1 MIMSREKWV
10 KYARW
15 YILNNHVFTAIQR
28 AISVVCLYNKMKYI
42 YIYNYKNE
50 NIIQLKIC
58 TIKEIFYLLF
68 TMKMKMIAR
77 NLYNFLR
84 FVSVIVSNFF
94 ETL

>member
-1 MIMSREKWV
+1 
-10 KYARW
+10 
-15 YILNNHVFTAIQR
+15 
-28 AISVVCLYNKMKYI
+28 MKYI

-50 NIIQLKIC
+50 NIIQLKIY
-58 TIKEIFYLLF
+58 TIKKIFYLLF

>member
-1 MIMSREKWV
+1 
-10 KYARW
+10 
-15 YILNNHVFTAIQR
+15 
-28 AISVVCLYNKMKYI
+28 MKYI

-50 NIIQLKIC
+50 NIIQLKIY

-68 TMKMKMIAR
+68 TMKMKMIAC

>member
-1 MIMSREKWV
+1 
-10 KYARW
+10 
-15 YILNNHVFTAIQR
+15 
-28 AISVVCLYNKMKYI
+28 MKYI

-50 NIIQLKIC
+50 NIIQLKIY